1 MAKALRL
8 DVQKNIAILPTIRRT
23 MERSATGEGRERR
36 PAGIGTVYHI
46 AMGVLWTFMGVL
58 VLGRDRFGLPLA
70 VDPGLAAL
78 FGGACLVYGLF
89 RLWRGYRGLK
99 G

>member
-1 MAKALRL
+1 
-8 DVQKNIAILPTIRRT
+8 
-23 MERSATGEGRERR
+23 
-36 PAGIGTVYHI
+36 
-46 AMGVLWTFMGVL
+46 VL

-78 FGGACLVYGLF
+78 FGGACLVYGSF